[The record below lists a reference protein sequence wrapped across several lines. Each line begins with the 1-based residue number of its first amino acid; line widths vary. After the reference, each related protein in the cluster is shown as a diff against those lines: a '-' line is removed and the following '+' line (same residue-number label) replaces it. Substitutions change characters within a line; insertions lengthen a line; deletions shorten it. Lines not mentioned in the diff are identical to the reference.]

1 MGELLCADLVPLI
14 AAQAAEADRTRTVA
28 PEVIA
33 AIKASPLMSM
43 AAAPEIGGLGSPIG
57 DIARELEVVAAACG
71 STAWCLWNHLCVFH
85 LYVGTLGPANADLLR
100 SIVERHEWVCFP
112 AGAGSQV
119 YGRRDPESDEMVLD
133 GSTTFGSGSRYAEWT
148 AVVAALVDPATDA
161 PASPLDLRFT
171 IVRLDAPTVRIE
183 PTWDGIALRAS
194 ATDTVHHTG
203 SRVPGSRC
211 VPWYAANRADVLR
224 HLDHDVVH
232 PRYREDW
239 VGLSDLWLAAQAAGA
254 AGAAIED
261 AAEGVRSRRAIMGAK
276 MVDLPMVPMRLGEA
290 AAMVAVA
297 RAAVAVGCAEVDD
310 RIAAGVPP
318 TEADHTRQLALA
330 AQALRLCR
338 DAMDHVLTV
347 LGGNGLRECGSFER
361 RYRDVTAMPLHI
373 NAHPDRVYDKVGR
386 QLLGVAPVTK
396 F

>member
-14 AAQAAEADRTRTVA
+14 AAQADDADRTRTVA

-33 AIKASPLMSM
+33 AIKASPLMVM
-43 AAAPEIGGLGSPIG
+43 AATPELGGLGSTIG
-57 DIARELEVVAAACG
+57 AIARELEAVAAACG

-85 LYVGTLGPANADLLR
+85 LYVGTLGPPNAELLA
-100 SIVERHEWVCFP
+100 SIVARHEWVCFP

-119 YGRRDPESDEMVLD
+119 YGRLDTTTDELVLD
-133 GSTTFGSGSRYAEWT
+133 GVTTFGSGSRYAEWT
-148 AVVAALVDPATDA
+148 AVVAALIDPMTDA
-161 PASPLDLRFT
+161 PSSPPDLRFT
-171 IVRLDAPTVRIE
+171 VERLDAPSVRVE
-183 PTWDGIALRAS
+183 ATWDGMALRAS

-203 SRVPGSRC
+203 TRVPATRGA
-211 VPWYAANRADVLR
+211 PWYAANRADVLR
-224 HLDHDVVH
+224 SLDHDVIH

-239 VGLSDLWLAAQAAGA
+239 VGLSDLWLAAQATGA

-261 AAEGVRSRRAIMGAK
+261 AADGVRGRRAIMGAK

-290 AAMVAVA
+290 AAMVAA
-297 RAAVAVGCAEVDD
+297 AQAAVTVGCAEIDA
-310 RIAAGVPP
+310 RIAAGVAP

-338 DAMDHVLTV
+338 DAMDHVLVV
-347 LGGNGLRECGSFER
+347 LGGNGLREGGSFER
-361 RYRDVTAMPLHI
+361 RYRDVMAMPLHI

-386 QLLGVAPVTK
+386 QLIGVPPVTK